1 MDQWSIIT
9 CVLGPFLTTCGTIDF
24 LVDDY
29 LGPFFIS
36 VGTIDRYQPTDMVDI
51 DRFFVST
58 DRYGR
63 YRPISGYYQPN
74 RPSISTVILRK
85 CNRTDRRYR
94 PCCPVGGTEP
104 TVDTE
109 KKREKTFVFSRFF
122 LTTFLTVS
130 VFKVGIELTTGERFG
145 PTSALLSVLAFSGVL
160 CSMYCNVCTG
170 AVNLP
175 RRLKTLC
182 LIRTIFME
190 AEQQMRQNAQKQQRP
205 GCSVYSACR
214 MRGIGR
220 HMTVAHRLAMTEE
233 VAWKGAGLAIV

>member
-1 MDQWSIIT
+1 
-9 CVLGPFLTTCGTIDF
+9 
-24 LVDDY
+24 
-29 LGPFFIS
+29 
-36 VGTIDRYQPTDMVDI
+36 MVDI
-51 DRFFVST
+51 DRFLGT
-58 DRYGR
+58 M
-63 YRPISGYYQPN
+63 N

-130 VFKVGIELTTGERFG
+130 VFKVGMELSLRHTGERFG

-214 MRGIGR
+214 VRGIGR